1 MAHFAQLSGSIVQQV
16 IVVNN
21 EVITSGSQEV
31 EQLGIDFCKSLFGND
46 TEWKQTS
53 YNNEFRGN
61 FAGAGFSYDS
71 TLDAFIPPKPYES
84 WILNTDKYEFEAPVP
99 LPSGSQNSIPNSV
112 GEMYNWDEDTLSW
125 DSGSI

>member
-1 MAHFAQLSGSIVQQV
+1 MAHFAQLSGSIVQKV

-31 EQLGIDFCKSLFGND
+31 EQLGIDFCKSIFGND

-53 YNNEFRGN
+53 YNKNFRGN
-61 FAGAGFSYDS
+61 FAGAGFTYDS

-84 WILNTDKYEFEAPVP
+84 WILNTDEYNWEAPIP
-99 LPSGSQNSIPNSV
+99 LPSGSQNSLPNSE
-112 GEMYNWDEDTLSW
+112 GEMYYWDEVEQNWVT
-125 DSGSI
+125 

>member
-31 EQLGIDFCKSLFGND
+31 EQLGIDFCKSIFGSD

-53 YNNEFRGN
+53 YNNQFRGN
-61 FAGAGFSYDS
+61 FAGTGFTYDS
-71 TLDAFIPPKPYES
+71 TLDAFIPTKPYDS
-84 WILNTDKYEFEAPVP
+84 WTLNTGSYSWDPPTP
-99 LPSGSQNSIPNSV
+99 LPEQINDERYYWNEDQQNWV
-112 GEMYNWDEDTLSW
+112 T
-125 DSGSI
+125 GSI

>member
-53 YNNEFRGN
+53 YNEKFRGN

-84 WILNTDKYEFEAPVP
+84 WILNTDKYEWESPVP
-99 LPSGSQNSIPNSV
+99 LPSGSHNSLPNSE
-112 GEMYNWDEDTLSW
+112 GEGYYWNEEAQNWV
-125 DSGSI
+125 SGSI

>member
-31 EQLGIDFCKSLFGND
+31 EQLGIDFCKSIFGSD

-71 TLDAFIPPKPYES
+71 TLDAFIPTKPYES
-84 WILNTDKYEFEAPVP
+84 WILNTSSYSWESPVP
-99 LPSGSQNSIPNSV
+99 VPSGSQNSIPNSE
-112 GEMYNWDEDTLSW
+112 GERYYWNEEQENWVT
-125 DSGSI
+125 GSI

>member
-16 IVVNN
+16 IIVNN
-21 EVITSGSQEV
+21 DVITSGSQEV

-53 YNNEFRGN
+53 YNEKFRGN

-71 TLDAFIPPKPYES
+71 ALDAFIPPKPYES
-84 WILNTDKYEFEAPVP
+84 WILNTGSYSWESPVP
-99 LPSGSQNSIPNSV
+99 VPSGSQNSIPNSE
-112 GEMYNWDEDTLSW
+112 GEMYYWNEEEQNWVTQ
-125 DSGSI
+125 

>member
-84 WILNTDKYEFEAPVP
+84 WILNPDKYEFESPVP

>member
-46 TEWKQTS
+46 TEWKLTS
-53 YNNEFRGN
+53 NNDKFRGN

-71 TLDAFIPPKPYES
+71 ALDAFYEPQPFNS
-84 WILNTDKYEFEAPVP
+84 WNLNTGSFIWESPVARP
-99 LPSGSQNSIPNSV
+99 TGS
-112 GEMYNWDEDTLSW
+112 YNWNEEEQNWVT
-125 DSGSI
+125 GSI

>member
-16 IVVNN
+16 IIVNN
-21 EVITSGSQEV
+21 DVITSGSQEV
-31 EQLGIDFCKSLFGND
+31 EQLGIDFCKSIFGSD

-53 YNNEFRGN
+53 YNEKFRGN

-84 WILNTDKYEFEAPVP
+84 WILNTDKYEWESPVP
-99 LPSGSQNSIPNSV
+99 FPSGSQNSIPNSE
-112 GEMYNWDEDTLSW
+112 GEMYYWNEDEQNWNTQ
-125 DSGSI
+125 